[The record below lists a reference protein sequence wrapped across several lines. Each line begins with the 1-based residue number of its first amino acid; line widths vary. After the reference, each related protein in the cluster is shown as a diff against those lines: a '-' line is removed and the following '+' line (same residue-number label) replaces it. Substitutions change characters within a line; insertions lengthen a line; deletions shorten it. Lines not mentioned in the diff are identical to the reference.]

1 MRTHALA
8 GCGLALLL
16 FPSLSFGQVGLRDSI
31 FRAQDSYQQGRL
43 MGEGDASGLLG
54 VLGNLIPD
62 EGGTFN
68 MTGALLSGAFGL
80 LGSAKAMREHAKEE
94 MEQEQY
100 FLSQY
105 LGTQTQPGYYPG
117 AQGYPPGAQGYYG
130 APQYGA
136 PPFPQHNMGYPGAAP
151 SATYPQLQPGYPAPQ
166 PEVRRA
172 IAVQPDPS
180 AVKKAR
186 AAAAEQRAKADE
198 AKKKAQLGEL
208 SESLSGI
215 FAAEF
220 EATAQPTPAPGEAGE
235 NVRLD
240 PTQPLP

>member
-68 MTGALLSGAFGL
+68 LPGALLSGAFGL

-105 LGTQTQPGYYPG
+105 LGTQTQPGFH
-117 AQGYPPGAQGYYG
+117 PGAQGYYG

-136 PPFPQHNMGYPGAAP
+136 PPFPQHNMGYPGAA
-151 SATYPQLQPGYPAPQ
+151 SIATYPQLQPGYPAPQ

-172 IAVQPDPS
+172 IAVQPDPA
-180 AVKKAR
+180 AVEKKR
-186 AAAAEQRAKADE
+186 AAAAAARANADE
-198 AKKKAQLGEL
+198 EKKKAQLGEL
-208 SESLSGI
+208 SDSLSGI

-220 EATAQPTPAPGEAGE
+220 QATAQPTPAVGEAGE

-240 PTQPLP
+240 PAQPLP